1 MTYFLVLKE
10 VLFKGYKNLY
20 PIFMDLTNIS
30 DLKTFL
36 RLHSLKANKNL
47 GQHFLID
54 RQALEK
60 IAGAGELTNKDTVLE
75 IGPGNGVLTAE
86 LARIADRVV
95 SVEVDEKLAEV
106 LRLNFSEGN
115 VEIVNQDFLQ
125 FDLTGLPQGFVVVA
139 NLPYYLTSHIIR
151 LLLES
156 ANPPKRAVLLMQKEV
171 AERVTARTGDMSVLS
186 VSVQF
191 YGKPE
196 IVGYVPKTSFF
207 PAPEVDSAILKIDL
221 FDQPLFDADAQL
233 FFRIVKAGF
242 SQKRKKLINSL
253 SAGLQLGT
261 KEAAK
266 IVDSVGLDR
275 NTRAQELTLDNWHQ
289 LYQKLYSQLS

>member
-1 MTYFLVLKE
+1 
-10 VLFKGYKNLY
+10 
-20 PIFMDLTNIS
+20 MDLTNLS
-30 DLKTFL
+30 ELKTFL
-36 RLHSLKANKNL
+36 KLHNLKANKKL
-47 GQHFLID
+47 GQHFLVD